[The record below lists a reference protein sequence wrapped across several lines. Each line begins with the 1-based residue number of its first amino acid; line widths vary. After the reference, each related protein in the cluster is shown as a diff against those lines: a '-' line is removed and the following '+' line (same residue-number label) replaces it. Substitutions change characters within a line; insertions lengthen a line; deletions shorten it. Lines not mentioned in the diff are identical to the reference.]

1 MNFATTS
8 GRLARPCGKT
18 ATAQLKVGKRLI
30 ATKRIKL
37 DSRCRYR
44 VRFTN
49 VTRSRLRGAT
59 RVSVTVRS
67 GRRTATH
74 RVSVPKR

>member
-1 MNFATTS
+1 MTLTRSVSPTGGFA
-8 GRLARPCGKT
+8 P
-18 ATAQLKVGKRLI
+18 LI
-30 ATKRIKL
+30 ASKRIRL